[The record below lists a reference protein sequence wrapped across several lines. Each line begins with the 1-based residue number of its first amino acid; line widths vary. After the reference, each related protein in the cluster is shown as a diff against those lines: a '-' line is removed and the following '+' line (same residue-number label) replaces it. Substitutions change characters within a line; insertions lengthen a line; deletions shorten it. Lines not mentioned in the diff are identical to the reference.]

1 MVMPAVA
8 DPVVK
13 TEDIVRDKN
22 FHDVADVRVDGKG
35 RVCLARFLAKELPS
49 GDVAL
54 YKVYLNSFGQI
65 ILDPQVTVPAHEV
78 WLLKNPKAMKM
89 VAEGWKAAQE
99 GKLVDAREDYTK
111 YADDP

>member
-1 MVMPAVA
+1 MPAVA
-8 DPVVK
+8 DPVK

-35 RVCLARFLAKELPS
+35 RICLARFLAKELPS

-89 VAEGWKAAQE
+89 VVEGWEAAKE
-99 GKLVDAREDYTK
+99 GKLVKAREDYSK

>member
-1 MVMPAVA
+1 MAMPAVA
-8 DPVVK
+8 DPVK
-13 TEDIVRDKN
+13 TEDIVRDKT

-35 RVCLARFLAKELPS
+35 RICLARFLAKELPS

-89 VAEGWKAAQE
+89 VAQGWEDVRK
-99 GKLVDAREDYTK
+99 GKVVKAREDYSK
-111 YADDP
+111 YADTE